1 MAQPERR
8 PTCGG
13 TVWTNRAGFS
23 RLADKRK
30 RRTMNPSKTILA
42 VAAILGLVAT
52 EAMAEQLI
60 HLRGG
65 RFVRGTVVSSTADS
79 VTARYTPEGGEETT
93 VTVSADVFDT
103 YFFYGVRDKA
113 ISAAKDRIE
122 LAKYCVDNEMYS
134 RAKIQMD
141 HARAAD
147 PAVVEE
153 FMQTRF
159 PEIKEGLA
167 ERLLAAGQRA
177 LRRGSTKNAKWYASL
192 ILTKFEGTKA
202 EAEAEKLLD
211 QVQAVIDEKHA
222 KERERHRE
230 LDERKAK
237 RTAAKE
243 ERTEEKLFGPIDKL
257 MAEGKK
263 ANSRGL
269 KEKNTGT
276 ARDAFSSAANKYKQA
291 AKRAEAGLK
300 SEKDPEF
307 TKALQE
313 VHAQA
318 IHGAVQAYL
327 NAAHSLSSRG
337 SYKQAVQFCNKAL
350 EVDPD
355 NAEAK
360 SARAEF
366 STASGWGR
374 RGRR

>member
-1 MAQPERR
+1 MTTRR
-8 PTCGG
+8 
-13 TVWTNRAGFS
+13 A
-23 RLADKRK
+23 
-30 RRTMNPSKTILA
+30 ILA
-42 VAAILGLVAT
+42 IAAILGLVAT

-60 HLRGG
+60 HLQGG
-65 RFVRGTVVSSTADS
+65 RFVRGTVVSSTPDS
-79 VTARYTPEGGEETT
+79 VTCRYTPEGGEETT
-93 VTVSADVFDT
+93 VTVSKDVFDP
-103 YFFYGVRDKA
+103 YFFYGVRDRA
-113 ISAAKDRIE
+113 ISSAGDRIE
-122 LAKYCVDNEMYS
+122 LAKYCVDREMYS
-134 RAKIQMD
+134 RAKVQMD
-141 HARAAD
+141 YAREAD

-153 FMQTRF
+153 FMRTEF
-159 PEIKEGLA
+159 PKIREGLA
-167 ERLLAAGQRA
+167 ERLLEAGRRA
-177 LRRGSTKNAKWYASL
+177 LRRGSTQNAKQYASF

-211 QVQAVIDEKHA
+211 EVQAVIDEKNA
-222 KERERHRE
+222 KVRERHRE

-237 RTAAKE
+237 RAE
-243 ERTEEKLFGPIDKL
+243 ETQERQVEHLFEPIDKL

-269 KEKNTGT
+269 KEKNTGG
-276 ARDAFSSAANKYKQA
+276 ARDAFSSAAGKYKQA

-300 SEKDPEF
+300 AETDPEI

-313 VHAQA
+313 VHAEA

-366 STASGWGR
+366 STATGWGVGGR